1 MNFIH
6 ARVSSGAVLGAL
18 GAGAG
23 LGTGGRYSQVLVAL
37 AVVYGGSALAT
48 LAIRYPP
55 ADETHHGGAAAWR
68 PLVHH
73 PALRA
78 LLLICGLSVVVESI
92 VFVWSVIYIRTE
104 LDAPVGAALPAA
116 VSTSHP
122 RPSTTERRTV
132 AG

>member
-1 MNFIH
+1 
-6 ARVSSGAVLGAL
+6 
-18 GAGAG
+18 
-23 LGTGGRYSQVLVAL
+23 
-37 AVVYGGSALAT
+37 
-48 LAIRYPP
+48 
-55 ADETHHGGAAAWR
+55 
-68 PLVHH
+68 
-73 PALRA
+73 
-78 LLLICGLSVVVESI
+78 VVVESI

>member
-6 ARVSSGAVLGAL
+6 ARFSSGAVLGAL

-55 ADETHHGGAAAWR
+55 ADET
-68 PLVHH
+68 P
-73 PALRA
+73 
-78 LLLICGLSVVVESI
+78 
-92 VFVWSVIYIRTE
+92 
-104 LDAPVGAALPAA
+104 
-116 VSTSHP
+116 
-122 RPSTTERRTV
+122 TTEERQHGDPWCTTLHCVRSC
-132 AG
+132 